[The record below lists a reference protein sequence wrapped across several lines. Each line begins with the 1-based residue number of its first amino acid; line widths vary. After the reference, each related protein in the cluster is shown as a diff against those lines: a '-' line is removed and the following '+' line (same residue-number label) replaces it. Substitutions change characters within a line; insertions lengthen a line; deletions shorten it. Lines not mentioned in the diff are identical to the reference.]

1 MELAHS
7 KEIHPIPGR
16 RLGSSFV
23 SKDKA
28 VCEYLLEYYT
38 TAGIE
43 TAWVVLR
50 PDKTDLRKH
59 LEGLALD
66 LQIRFAEIENSRSVL
81 ETIAQAFPDLEE
93 KRAALGDSPTSF

>member
-1 MELAHS
+1 M
-7 KEIHPIPGR
+7 
-16 RLGSSFV
+16 
-23 SKDKA
+23 
-28 VCEYLLEYYT
+28 CEYLLEYYA

-66 LQIRFAEIENSRSVL
+66 LQS
-81 ETIAQAFPDLEE
+81 
-93 KRAALGDSPTSF
+93 